1 MDGTPNKPAE
11 RMYKQSS
18 GYAFRE
24 LDSEKD
30 WSFFDKDFAIQQE
43 VRQHIHALTQSAAKT
58 LWSTEVSSNTL
69 ERHVMLLPKEH
80 WLTPET
86 EGPNWLA
93 EWQSAEKTEV
103 DLFLRRHFQLSSN
116 EAVYFLLMREIAYQ
130 APIEIF
136 IQHWRAFL
144 ALDDE
149 GPLLLHLPSGRY
161 ALFGPHGY
169 LQAGNR
175 SRADFARANQ

>member
-1 MDGTPNKPAE
+1 
-11 RMYKQSS
+11 MYKQPSS
-18 GYAFRE
+18 YTFRK

-30 WSFFDKDFAIQQE
+30 WSFFDKDFAIPQA
-43 VRQHIHALTQSAAKT
+43 VRQHIHALNRSAAEK
-58 LWSTEVSSNTL
+58 LWSTEVSNNAL

-80 WLTPET
+80 WLKPEA
-86 EGPNWLA
+86 EGPNWLP
-93 EWQSAEKTEV
+93 EWERTEKAEV

-130 APIEIF
+130 APIEIA

-149 GPLLLHLPSGRY
+149 GPLLLHLPSGCY
-161 ALFGPHGY
+161 ALFGPDGY

-175 SRADFARANQ
+175 RLADFVRANR